1 MHAASRVCRRL
12 GCSRRWGGRRMQRPC
27 PRRPGRCGRDARD
40 SDISWQHAKVGRCRW
55 AFNSRGF
62 WPPQPP
68 PGGDSCWGPC
78 GQCLMLTHAGKVVKY
93 QAALMGGGVDVG
105 GRWLVNCGLL
115 RAGRAPPGKRVMG
128 RRKTAGGQRGAQKLP
143 PGHQPPATNHQP
155 RLPLSTGKLWTLRT
169 ASATMVPGK
178 GRGSNAQLFRGESSD
193 GWSKK
198 SQGFYAR

>member
-1 MHAASRVCRRL
+1 MHAASRVCRRS

-115 RAGRAPPGKRVMG
+115 RAGRAPPGKKG
-128 RRKTAGGQRGAQKLP
+128 HGTPEDRRGQRGAPKTSCWSPTTSHEP
-143 PGHQPPATNHQP
+143 PTTTPSFHRKTLDSSHRFGDNG
-155 RLPLSTGKLWTLRT
+155 TG
-169 ASATMVPGK
+169 
-178 GRGSNAQLFRGESSD
+178 
-193 GWSKK
+193 
-198 SQGFYAR
+198 QG